1 LLAIVVAVAMGPGAA
16 WLAAGVAYKVGRLA
30 LVVAAGAFVYF
41 GALYAQGFRLSQF
54 SRREAPPPDS
64 FPSAD
69 DGDV

>member
-1 LLAIVVAVAMGPGAA
+1 VVALAMGRESA
-16 WLAAGVAYKVGRLA
+16 WLAGGVGYKVGRLA
-30 LVVAAGAFVYF
+30 LVIVAGAVVYF

-54 SRREAPPPDS
+54 GRREAPLPDS